1 MNDTLAGLYH
11 EVGQLEEEK
20 RHLQIITTVY
30 GLLLIQ
36 EDMPRAARSF
46 VENQRDKAEEFAKL
60 LLAELEKE
68 GKQNGN
74 NV

>member
-1 MNDTLAGLYH
+1 MNERIAELLH
-11 EVGQLEEEK
+11 EVGMLEEEK

-68 GKQNGN
+68 GKKSE
-74 NV
+74 